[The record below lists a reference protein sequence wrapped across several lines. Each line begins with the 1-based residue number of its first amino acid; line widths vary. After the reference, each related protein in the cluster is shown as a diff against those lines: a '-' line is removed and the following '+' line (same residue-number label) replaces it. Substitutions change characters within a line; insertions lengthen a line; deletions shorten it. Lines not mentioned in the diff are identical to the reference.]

1 MQNSRTARLTW
12 SAFARTLANPRR
24 PDFVRAAVSPS
35 ASHASAP
42 SASHSSAFF
51 SAALLVGVLALSST
65 TRAAATNAGTSYSTT
80 YSTTYSAAAVAA
92 QAKAGATDQIY
103 VRAKD
108 GSVAPV
114 SGVVTKDELDK
125 VSATVGGKDSNFDAK
140 LVVRVAWGDIPA
152 SLRDGRSSAERGDFE
167 AAVAALRSAAGDS
180 AARDVV
186 KAAARLELVD
196 ALIAWGAKD
205 PARFVEATTEAQ
217 TFLTSYPTNRQTPR
231 ARALLGRA
239 QWLSGKAAEGAATL
253 KALWSE
259 LKGAEATQGYDVRGC
274 LEAGRDAA
282 RAFLEAKDTLAARE
296 LFLTLESQAGP
307 LAVGAADDDPLKAFY
322 QSITDESALGAG
334 FVDLAAGQ
342 AKQALNFFQN
352 KVNGLGAAS
361 SLTARYGAQLGLGE
375 ALLAE
380 GKLREA
386 SMALGRA
393 AALDPEDPDRSARAL
408 VRLAECYSKLPDAD
422 ARTQAC
428 SRLKTVLNTAG
439 ATPAAARARQLQKDL
454 GC

>member
-12 SAFARTLANPRR
+12 SAFARSLAFPRR
-24 PDFVRAAVSPS
+24 PDFSRAAQLQG
-35 ASHASAP
+35 
-42 SASHSSAFF
+42 AFLPRVLI
-51 SAALLVGVLALSST
+51 AGVVAFGALSST
-65 TRAAATNAGTSYSTT
+65 SGAAPVNAAGTVPA
-80 YSTTYSAAAVAA
+80 SARVAS
-92 QAKAGATDQIY
+92 QAKAGATDQVY
-103 VRAKD
+103 VRGKD
-108 GSVAPV
+108 GSVSPV
-114 SGVVTKDELDK
+114 SGVVTKDDLDK
-125 VSATVGGKDSNFDAK
+125 VGASVGGKDSNFDAK
-140 LVVRVAWGDIPA
+140 LVVRVVWGEIPA
-152 SLRDGRSSAERGDFE
+152 SLRDGRASAERRDFE
-167 AAVAALRSAAGDS
+167 TAVAALRSAAGDS

-196 ALIAWGAKD
+196 ALIAWGAQD
-205 PARFVEATTEAQ
+205 PARFVEAALEAQ
-217 TFLTSYPTNRQTPR
+217 AFLTSYPTNRQTPR

-239 QWLSGKAAEGAATL
+239 QWLSGKAADGAATL
-253 KALWSE
+253 KALWGE
-259 LKGAEATQGYDVRGC
+259 LKGAEPTQGYNIRGC

-282 RAFLEAKDTLAARE
+282 RAFLDAKDTLAARE

-334 FVDLAAGQ
+334 FVDLTAGQ

-380 GKLREA
+380 GKFREA
-386 SMALGRA
+386 SLALGRA
-393 AALDPEDPDRSARAL
+393 AALDPEDPDRAARAL

-428 SRLKTVLNTAG
+428 SRVKSLLSTSG

>member
-12 SAFARTLANPRR
+12 SAFARSLANPRR
-24 PDFVRAAVSPS
+24 PDS
-35 ASHASAP
+35 AR
-42 SASHSSAFF
+42 
-51 SAALLVGVLALSST
+51 AALLPSKFVSGASLPSLLVAGVVVGVLALNSAA
-65 TRAAATNAGTSYSTT
+65 RAASSNSPVTAAPAASATATL
-80 YSTTYSAAAVAA
+80 AP
-92 QAKAGATDQIY
+92 QAKAGAADQVY

-108 GSVAPV
+108 GSIAPV

-125 VSATVGGKDSNFDAK
+125 VSASVGGKDSNFDTK
-140 LVVRVAWGDIPA
+140 LVVRVVWGDIPA
-152 SLRDGRSSAERGDFE
+152 SLRDGRSSAERRDFE
-167 AAVAALRSAAGDS
+167 TAVAALRSAAGDS

-186 KAAARLELVD
+186 KAAARLELVE
-196 ALIAWGAKD
+196 ALIAWGAQD
-205 PARFVEATTEAQ
+205 PARFVEAVTEAQ
-217 TFLTSYPTNRQTPR
+217 SFLTSYPTNRQTPR

-239 QWLSGKAAEGAATL
+239 QWLSGKAADGAATL

-259 LKGAEATQGYDVRGC
+259 LKGADATQGYSVRGC

-282 RAFLEAKDTLAARE
+282 RAFLDAKDTLAARE

-307 LAVGAADDDPLKAFY
+307 LAVGASDEDPLKAFY

-352 KVNGLGAAS
+352 KVSGLGAAS

-386 SMALGRA
+386 SIALGRA
-393 AALDPEDPDRSARAL
+393 AALDPEDPDRAARAL

-428 SRLKTVLNTAG
+428 TRVKTVLNTAG